1 MIMNEGFKDRVLKQ
15 GIKKSANEHL
25 SDADGIFLVKY
36 RPAGFLPSY
45 TDHENFGMSGL
56 PDMSYVET
64 PTVKNRHGDYVSAYK
79 FAVREDLGSGGE
91 KPIVLGLHGHGY
103 AEENSYTF
111 LADMADEM
119 FPDSTTNCTIFD
131 KGQRC
136 MIVQEIGDPV
146 DLGGGDIIRPNIA
159 WTASFNGTW
168 STGVFDFSS
177 RVFCS
182 NMLNMGKALFKVRRT
197 ENHRTMLEERCEIV
211 QTTMERFEKLTT
223 MARVLKDSEYT
234 DMQFYGLMAQILP
247 EPESITVEDQVT
259 GVHTIV
265 PPHHQAQRHHEE
277 RSMAVLDA
285 WGKEKQAWGVE
296 ETFQNEDGDGNL
308 QDNFITV
315 KHGNRW
321 LAYNAVQGAE
331 QHYINAGYKPRRIKN
346 QHRALTKAV
355 EGKTRLA
362 DKALALLTKG

>member
-1 MIMNEGFKDRVLKQ
+1 MIMNEGFQDRMLKA
-15 GIKKSANEHL
+15 GEKKSANEHL
-25 SDADGIFLVKY
+25 VDADGVFLVKY

-45 TDHENFGMSGL
+45 TDHESFGMNGL

-64 PTVKNRHGDYVSAYK
+64 PTVRNRDGNYVPAYK
-79 FAVREDLGSGGE
+79 FAVREDLGSGGQD
-91 KPIVLGLHGHGY
+91 PVVLGLHGHGY
-103 AEENSYTF
+103 AEENSYVF
-111 LADMADEM
+111 LADMADEL
-119 FPDSTTNCTIFD
+119 FPDSTVGCTIFD
-131 KGQRC
+131 RGQRC

-197 ENHRTMLEERCEIV
+197 LNHTSMLEERCEIV
-211 QTTMERFEKLTT
+211 KATMERFEKLTA
-223 MARVLKDSEYT
+223 MARVLKDQEYT
-234 DMQFYGLMAQILP
+234 DSQFYGLMDQIIP
-247 EPESITVEDQVT
+247 EPESITVEDQAT
-259 GVHTIV
+259 GIHKIV

-277 RSMAVLDA
+277 RSLAMLTA
-285 WGKEKQAWGVE
+285 WGKEKEAWGHDH
-296 ETFQNEDGDGNL
+296 TFEQEDDTGTHRWPVTIKRGN
-308 QDNFITV
+308 
-315 KHGNRW
+315 KW

-346 QHRALTKAV
+346 QHKALTKAV
-355 EGKTRLA
+355 EGKTPLA
-362 DKALALLTKG
+362 GKALAILSKG

>member
-1 MIMNEGFKDRVLKQ
+1 MNEGFKDRVLKH
-15 GIKKSANEHL
+15 GEKKSASEHL
-25 SDADGIFLVKY
+25 VDADGVFQVKY
-36 RPAGFLPSY
+36 RPASFLPSY
-45 TDHENFGMSGL
+45 VDNPSFGINGVPNMN
-56 PDMSYVET
+56 YVET
-64 PTVKNRHGDYVSAYK
+64 PTVRNKQGDYVSAYK

-91 KPIVLGLHGHGY
+91 NPIVLGLHGHGY
-103 AEENSYTF
+103 AEENGYQF
-111 LADMADEM
+111 LANMADEM
-119 FPDSTTNCTIFD
+119 FPDSTTSCTIFD

-146 DLGGGDIIRPNIA
+146 DLGGGDVIRPNIA

-211 QTTMERFEKLTT
+211 QATMERFEKLTT

-234 DMQFYGLMAQILP
+234 DSQFYGLMEQILP
-247 EPESITVEDQVT
+247 EPETITVEDQVT
-259 GVHTIV
+259 GIHREV

-277 RSMAVLDA
+277 RSMAILSA
-285 WGKEKQAWGVE
+285 WGKEKEAWGHDV
-296 ETFQNEDGDGNL
+296 TFEQEDDTG
-308 QDNFITV
+308 THRWPVKV

-331 QHYINAGYKPRRIKN
+331 QHYINAGYKPRRLKN
-346 QHRALTKAV
+346 QHKALTKAV

-362 DKALALLTKG
+362 DRALAILSKG